1 MEIRKG
7 RINYRGQGYAALIL
21 LEYVWDK
28 IKLLDL
34 TCDYLFWEV
43 VLGYSITVIGGFMLI
58 FTPQNWRRFP
68 LWLRVWNHQLDNYVN
83 MLFVY
88 FWCLGRD
95 KGST

>member
-7 RINYRGQGYAALIL
+7 RINYRGQRYAALIL

-43 VLGYSITVIGGFMLI
+43 VLGYSITGWWLGGGSFMKMFSPCKIGEDSHFDSGVD
-58 FTPQNWRRFP
+58 TTN
-68 LWLRVWNHQLDNYVN
+68 
-83 MLFVY
+83 
-88 FWCLGRD
+88 
-95 KGST
+95 